1 MIIFI
6 GAGYIVR
13 VHLEK
18 KMLNLVWPRIEF
30 NFGGLMNQLNLIELQ
45 ISLEPRTNN
54 RSEIQQWDQNSEQ
67 TFKSLNYFAPE
78 QE

>member
-45 ISLEPRTNN
+45 ISLDPHTSN
-54 RSEIQQWDQNSEQ
+54 
-67 TFKSLNYFAPE
+67 
-78 QE
+78 